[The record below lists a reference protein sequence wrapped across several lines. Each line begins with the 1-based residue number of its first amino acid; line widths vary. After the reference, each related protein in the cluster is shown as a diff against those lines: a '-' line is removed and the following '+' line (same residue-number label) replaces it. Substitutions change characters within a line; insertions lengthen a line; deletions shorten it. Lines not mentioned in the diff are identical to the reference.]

1 MHQIEHH
8 FAKEH
13 VLERAKCGRIILG
26 TQILECLVEVRVGSR
41 VVFVLSV

>member
-13 VLERAKCGRIILG
+13 VFECAECGRIVLG
-26 TQILECLVEVRVGSR
+26 TQVLERLIEVRVGSR